1 MTFTALADSRRRDVD
16 KRRQRVVQA
25 LEALVHDSSEIT
37 ISSVARAARVHRSFI
52 HRHPDL
58 RAEVV
63 KAADQPHTLSTERS
77 GVVSRRSLEA
87 DNLNLR
93 ETNRRLADHIADLER
108 HLSEYLGEQAF
119 HRTGLGAGQHHAGL
133 ETKMVQLEQQILDMK
148 HLLEERDE
156 ELAAARGAH
165 RQFMADINRRRE

>member
-16 KRRQRVVQA
+16 QRRQRVVQA

-58 RAEVV
+58 RAEVF
-63 KAADQPHTLSTERS
+63 KAADAPPLSTERS

-93 ETNRRLADHIADLER
+93 ETNRRLANDIADLER

-119 HRTGLGAGQHHAGL
+119 HRTGLGAGQDHAGL
-133 ETKMVQLEQQILDMK
+133 ETKIVQLEQQVLDMK

-156 ELAAARGAH
+156 ELAAAREAH

>member
-1 MTFTALADSRRRDVD
+1 VVHALQALA
-16 KRRQRVVQA
+16 
-25 LEALVHDSSEIT
+25 HDSSEIT

-58 RAEVV
+58 RAQVI
-63 KAADQPHTLSTERS
+63 KAADQPQALSTERS

-87 DNLNLR
+87 DNLSLR
-93 ETNRRLADHIADLER
+93 DTNRRLANHIADLER

-119 HRTGLGAGQHHAGL
+119 HRTGLGSGHDHARL
-133 ETKMVQLEQQILDMK
+133 ETTIVQLEQQVLDLK

-156 ELAAARGAH
+156 ELAAAWEAH
-165 RQFMADINRRRE
+165 RQFTADINRRRDSTKIGRTDWTTSGSTIRR

>member
-16 KRRQRVVQA
+16 QRRQRVVHA

-37 ISSVARAARVHRSFI
+37 ISSVARAARVHRFFI

-58 RAEVV
+58 RAEVF
-63 KAADQPHTLSTERS
+63 KAADQPHALSTERS

-93 ETNRRLADHIADLER
+93 ETNRRLANDIADLER
-108 HLSEYLGEQAF
+108 HLSEYLGEQAL
-119 HRTGLGAGQHHAGL
+119 HRTGLGGQDHAGL
-133 ETKMVQLEQQILDMK
+133 GTKIVQLEQQVLDMK
-148 HLLEERDE
+148 HLLEERDD
-156 ELAAARGAH
+156 ELAAARETH